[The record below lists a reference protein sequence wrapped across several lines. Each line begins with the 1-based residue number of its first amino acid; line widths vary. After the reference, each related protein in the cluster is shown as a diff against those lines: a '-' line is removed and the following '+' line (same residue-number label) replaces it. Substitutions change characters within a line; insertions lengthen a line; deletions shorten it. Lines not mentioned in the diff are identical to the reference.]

1 MKEYTC
7 NIPDL
12 MFTNIVTKE
21 NCEIKDLISYHNDN
35 SNIVVECAFLH
46 TELSAVKA
54 WINSDAVHMKCLWHT
69 QDTNGMKSIYE
80 EKYLAVDISNAYV
93 KENYYYSAP
102 IIGFEIK
109 VKRIGELYA

>member
-12 MFTNIVTKE
+12 IFTNIITKE
-21 NCEIKDLISYHNDN
+21 KYEIKDLISYRNDD
-35 SNIVVECAFLH
+35 SNIIVECAFLH
-46 TELSAVKA
+46 TGLSDVKS
-54 WINSDAVHMKCLWHT
+54 WTNKDAVHLKCIWKT
-69 QDTNGMKSIYE
+69 QDEKNNKGVYE
-80 EKYLAVDISNAYV
+80 EKYLVVNISDSYI

-109 VKRIGELYA
+109 VKRIGEYYA